1 MKDCCSFFSA
11 ARRTNQEALPQLSG
25 LSARR
30 LGRRRG
36 LRNSLRSNSPRP
48 FSSVFL
54 ATLPPDK
61 GGINQSFFRFY
72 STFFFQS
79 PRPADTSPIF
89 PNGNTGG
96 EDWKWCFSFGIRIA
110 LCTSP
115 LFVWLRHTPQCYGAR
130 QERSFTIA
138 PIVKTETPCNVPNHS
153 KKEVLTP
160 FCRIIFF
167 E

>member
-89 PNGNTGG
+89 PNGNTGEEG
-96 EDWKWCFSFGIRIA
+96 EIQYFCSTVVSTPSPYGHSPYIPLRKHPVRPRGTAGERLRCIP
-110 LCTSP
+110 LSP
-115 LFVWLRHTPQCYGAR
+115 LLRFY
-130 QERSFTIA
+130 E
-138 PIVKTETPCNVPNHS
+138 PCS
-153 KKEVLTP
+153 TMLRGTAGG
-160 FCRIIFF
+160 RG
-167 E
+167 